1 MPSLNKVFLIGNLTR
16 EIELSYSP
24 KGTPIAA
31 LGLAVNRV
39 WTDEENRKH
48 EEATFV
54 DVTLWARLA
63 EIADKYLR
71 KGSPVFIE
79 GRLQLD
85 TWEDKQTGQKRSKLR
100 VVGENLQLLG
110 KREGAEAA
118 TPTPA
123 RPPAPLTPPQR
134 PTPAARAPRIEP
146 DLDVDAPF

>member
-16 EIELSYSP
+16 EVELTYSP

-85 TWEDKQTGQKRSKLR
+85 TWEDKQSGQKRSRLR
-100 VVGENLQLLG
+100 VVGENMQLLG
-110 KREGAEAA
+110 SKEGAAA
-118 TPTPA
+118 PKEPVPGES
-123 RPPAPLTPPQR
+123 RVPQASTTIPSGR
-134 PTPAARAPRIEP
+134 RAGVPDP
-146 DLDVDAPF
+146 DLDG